1 MPPKILRLKPSLE
14 MDGDCK
20 TGRNDKVK
28 RGLYPRPIALSSRCV
43 GWPEHECTA
52 IISARI
58 AGWSD
63 DQIRELVKQ
72 LHEKRKQFAPILA
85 GNSEPALAGA

>member
-1 MPPKILRLKPSLE
+1 MPPKILRLKQSLE
-14 MDGDCK
+14 LDGDCK
-20 TGRNDKVK
+20 TGRYNKIK
-28 RGLYPRPIALSSRCV
+28 RGLYTTPFLISSRCV

-72 LHEKRKQFAPILA
+72 LHEKRKQYAPIIA